1 MNSEISKDI
10 IKDLCR
16 THSITKIQA
25 FEIVK
30 SEFDLLKQT
39 IESYS
44 LDDENYPTIRLPKFG
59 LFFVKPSKK
68 RDYGK

>member
-1 MNSEISKDI
+1 MDSEVSKYI
-10 IKDLCR
+10 RNDLCR
-16 THSITKIQA
+16 IHGITKPQA
-25 FEIVK
+25 LEIVR

-44 LDDENYPTIRLPKFG
+44 WDDENYPTIRLPKWG

-68 RDYGK
+68 KDYDK